1 MLHSIAGQ
9 KVFYFHTFVGQNPR
23 TITKICL
30 FFYISISN
38 VASKSAQS
46 AGKIVEE
53 AGQEINAMGV
63 VGVCGE

>member
-1 MLHSIAGQ
+1 
-9 KVFYFHTFVGQNPR
+9 
-23 TITKICL
+23 
-30 FFYISISN
+30 

-63 VGVCGE
+63 VEVCGE